1 MYMYG
6 KYYKGVAI
14 NKKENFNSID
24 ESYSEKQL
32 FYLSTSSI
40 SISHRIRDEIIRIG
54 HFQKVPGGNGNNDYA
69 KFWRDKQRVLWY
81 F

>member
-6 KYYKGVAI
+6 KYYKCVAI
-14 NKKENFNSID
+14 TKKENFSSID

-32 FYLSTSSI
+32 FNLSTSCI

-54 HFQKVPGGNGNNDYA
+54 HFQKVPGGNGNNVYA

>member
-6 KYYKGVAI
+6 KYKGVAI

-24 ESYSEKQL
+24 KSYSEKQL
-32 FYLSTSSI
+32 FNLSTSCI

-54 HFQKVPGGNGNNDYA
+54 HFQKVPGGNGSNVSA

>member
-1 MYMYG
+1 MYC

-14 NKKENFNSID
+14 NKKENFNNID
-24 ESYSEKQL
+24 ESYFEKRL
-32 FYLSTSSI
+32 FNFSI
-40 SISHRIRDEIIRIG
+40 SCISRSHRIRDEIIRIG
-54 HFQKVPGGNGNNDYA
+54 HFQKVPGENGNNVYA